1 MNREHIYIYQSG
13 ATREIMDCIRRT
25 NKRPETRRFVE
36 KREALTRPELCDHAV
51 SMDDDW
57 AVQSKYKELGRSC

>member
-1 MNREHIYIYQSG
+1 MNREHIYIYIYIYQSG

-36 KREALTRPELCDHAV
+36 KREALTRPGT
-51 SMDDDW
+51 M
-57 AVQSKYKELGRSC
+57 RSCSFNGR